1 MPTKDDVR
9 EVVREELKPIE
20 TRLAAV
26 EGKVAG
32 IDRRLD
38 TEAMRRDD
46 EKLPARVARIEKKV
60 FGTPRTSG
68 YQYYVDL
75 GATPPSTRSDS
86 TPPKQPPTK
95 STTSSPTAR
104 ASRPPPPEP

>member
-1 MPTKDDVR
+1 MAVKKITLNELGQMLTHIVKSIADLATKEDIKDMPTKDDVR

-26 EGKVAG
+26 EGKIAG

-38 TEAMRRDD
+38 AEAMRRDD

-60 FGTPRTSG
+60 FGTPRTSA
-68 YQYYVDL
+68 Q
-75 GATPPSTRSDS
+75 
-86 TPPKQPPTK
+86 Q
-95 STTSSPTAR
+95 
-104 ASRPPPPEP
+104 